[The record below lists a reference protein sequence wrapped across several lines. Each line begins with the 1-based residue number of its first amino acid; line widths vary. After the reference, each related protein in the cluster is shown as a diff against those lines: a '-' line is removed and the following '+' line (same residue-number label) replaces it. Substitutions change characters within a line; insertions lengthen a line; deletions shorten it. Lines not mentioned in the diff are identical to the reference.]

1 MSTASRRTARGR
13 TVRRYGSRQTNVYTA
28 RNERVCDHCFQLSR
42 RITLAWKT
50 KTTPILALN
59 LLKLF
64 DIVVILKAGL
74 STKVVGVAFAS
85 LRFSLRSSI
94 GITCCNSLMSS
105 VQPKHCN
112 IRF

>member
-1 MSTASRRTARGR
+1 MKEGMRIARRRTANGR
-13 TVRRYGSRQTNVYTA
+13 TVRRYGSRQTKVYTA

-64 DIVVILKAGL
+64 DMVVILKAGR
-74 STKVVGVAFAS
+74 STKFGAVIVASFP
-85 LRFSLRSSI
+85 FSPRSSI
-94 GITCCNSLMSS
+94 GITCCNNLLSS
-105 VQPKHCN
+105 AES
-112 IRF
+112 